1 MIQEGMPVR
10 ALIEPHYTT
19 YFIIIG
25 YTLPVL
31 KNCRECD
38 KQYRTYLPGKDC
50 LLPNGDVECHQEPQL
65 LCPDYDCGYGLH
77 MNQDLLSHLLE
88 LYPCHALSE

>member
-1 MIQEGMPVR
+1 MRRYASYSIIV
-10 ALIEPHYTT
+10 PHYTT

-31 KNCRECD
+31 RNCLECD
-38 KQYRTYLPGKDC
+38 KLYCTYLPGKDC

-65 LCPDYDCGYGLH
+65 LCPDCDCGYRLRITYEPR
-77 MNQDLLSHLLE
+77 LV
-88 LYPCHALSE
+88 